1 MKQKIKAALQ
11 QKYPQLG
18 LADEVFEGVASAVET
33 LITDEANIPAFVES
47 AGGMLKRYQADDD
60 KLRGH
65 KKLSDDL
72 AAEKKR
78 AAELEAKIKE
88 LEENGGSAG
97 DNGSGGQQADKD
109 TPDFAK
115 LISDAVSAAVKPLQE
130 KIDAFESEKSQISVV
145 ETAKKEFFANKI
157 ADAYPKQRDLAWKQ
171 ALKLYEAN
179 GKTWSKDDLTK
190 EVTDSFNEFCSAVG
204 IDSNKPLPSEG
215 NSDKTADFKAMAARL
230 QERGKIPVEQT
241 NK

>member
-33 LITDEANIPAFVES
+33 LITDEANIPAFVEG
-47 AGGMLKRYQADDD
+47 AEGMLKRYQSIAD
-60 KLRGH
+60 KTRGE
-65 KKLSDDL
+65 L
-72 AAEKKR
+72 AETKR
-78 AAELEAKIKE
+78 ELEALKAKAAQPAE
-88 LEENGGSAG
+88 PTAPAAPAEPTTAE
-97 DNGSGGQQADKD
+97 QPK
-109 TPDFAK
+109 TPDTDERLEAILAK
-115 LISDAVSAAVKPLQE
+115 YLKPLQD
-130 KIDAFESEKSQISVV
+130 KIDAFESEKSQLSVV

-204 IDSNKPLPSEG
+204 IDSQKPLPSEG

>member
-33 LITDEANIPAFVES
+33 LITDEANIPAFVEG
-47 AGGMLKRYQADDD
+47 AKGMLKRYQADDD
-60 KLRGH
+60 KMRGH

-88 LEENGGSAG
+88 LEGKPTPAPTPTDEPKPTENPTKDDRIDQLLNELKTLREEVSSFKGDAAKKSAIKT
-97 DNGSGGQQADKD
+97 AKD
-109 TPDFAK
+109 T
-115 LISDAVSAAVKPLQE
+115 
-130 KIDAFESEKSQISVV
+130 
-145 ETAKKEFFANKI
+145 FFANDYAKKYETERDDAWERALEKFEDTGSKMT
-157 ADAYPKQRDLAWKQ
+157 ADELHTAAMGY
-171 ALKLYEAN
+171 
-179 GKTWSKDDLTK
+179 
-190 EVTDSFNEFCSAVG
+190 FNKYVSRKGVDTTQPF
-204 IDSNKPLPSEG
+204 KSEG
-215 NSDKTADFKAMAARL
+215 NSDTENFAAFDRVVAK
-230 QERGKIPVEQT
+230 ENE

>member
-33 LITDEANIPAFVES
+33 LITDEANIPAFVEG
-47 AGGMLKRYQADDD
+47 AEGMLKRYQADAD

-72 AAEKKR
+72 AAEKQR

-88 LEENGGSAG
+88 LEGKPTPAAPAEPTA
-97 DNGSGGQQADKD
+97 QPAPAD

-115 LISDAVSAAVKPLQE
+115 LISDAVSAAVKPLQD
-130 KIDAFESEKSQISVV
+130 KIDAFESEKSQLSVV

-204 IDSNKPLPSEG
+204 IDSQKPLPSEG
-215 NSDKTADFKAMAARL
+215 NGGSDNHDFSKQREYL
-230 QERGKIPVEQT
+230 QSEGLIPKE